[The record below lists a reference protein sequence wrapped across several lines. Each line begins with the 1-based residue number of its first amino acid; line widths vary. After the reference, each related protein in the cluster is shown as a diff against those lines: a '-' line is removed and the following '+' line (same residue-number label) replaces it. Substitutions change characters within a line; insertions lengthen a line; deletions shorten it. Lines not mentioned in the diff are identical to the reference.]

1 MGVPHRRM
9 IRRHGHGD
17 AMCGPSVLVHCLGRL
32 GAAAAVLSAE
42 LLRGDGVLT
51 KRALECGTAIHR
63 FDGVMSHS
71 LNCRRLSPAWLRTK
85 VTASDSQHVNLG

>member
-1 MGVPHRRM
+1 MGMPHRRM

-17 AMCGPSVLVHCLGRL
+17 AMCSPRVLVHCLSRL
-32 GAAAAVLSAE
+32 GAAAAVFPVE

-51 KRALECGTAIHR
+51 KRAPECGTAIHR

-71 LNCRRLSPAWLRTK
+71 LNCRRLSRHDSELKLQPLLAG
-85 VTASDSQHVNLG
+85 ASI

>member
-1 MGVPHRRM
+1 M
-9 IRRHGHGD
+9 IRRHGHGL
-17 AMCGPSVLVHCLGRL
+17 AMCSPSVLVHCLSRL
-32 GAAAAVLSAE
+32 STAAAVLSVE

-71 LNCRRLSPAWLRTK
+71 LTCRRLSRRDSELKLQPL
-85 VTASDSQHVNLG
+85 TASASI